1 MIWYQWI
8 DEQPRRGWLNMAID
22 AALLDL
28 AERDGVGFLRLY
40 RWDPACLSFGRHE
53 PAERRY
59 RRDRIDELG
68 LDVVRRPSGGRAVW
82 HDAELTYAVA
92 APVDALGAL
101 NASHHAIHR
110 MLARALERM
119 GLEPTLAPAGRP
131 TSPAAGA
138 CFDVAAGGELVA
150 AGRKL
155 AGSAQL
161 RGQHAFLQHGSL
173 LLDGSQDLVAAL
185 SRTPARPPSTTSLT
199 QLLARPVTFA
209 ELAEHVAETAP
220 AEWPGEWRTIRA
232 GDPILEHAAL
242 FADTFRSPSWTWAR

>member
-28 AERDGVGFLRLY
+28 AELDGVGFLRLY
-40 RWDPACLSFGRHE
+40 RWEPACLSFGRHE
-53 PAERRY
+53 PAGRRY
-59 RRDRIDELG
+59 QRERIEELG

-92 APVDALGAL
+92 APSGALGAL

-110 MLARALERM
+110 MLARALTRM

-131 TSPAAGA
+131 TSPAEGA
-138 CFDVAAGGELVA
+138 CFDVAAGGELL
-150 AGRKL
+150 AGRRKL

-161 RGQHAFLQHGSL
+161 RGQHAFLQHGSV
-173 LLDGSQDLVAAL
+173 LLDGTQDLVAAL
-185 SRTPARPPSTTSLT
+185 SRTPAPPPSTASLT
-199 QLLARPVTFA
+199 QALARPVAFA
-209 ELAEHVAETAP
+209 ELAEHVADTAP
-220 AEWPGEWRTIRA
+220 AEWPGEWHTIVT
-232 GDPILEHAAL
+232 GDVILERAAH
-242 FADTFRSPSWTWAR
+242 FADTFRSPAWTWSR